1 MSLASAACSPDPLEE
16 DLTREGGEGGLVKQV
31 LRAGQFLRGV
41 RVQMRFG
48 AFSRAPLRLVR
59 LQVEDNAV
67 ECDWLVRSPD
77 RWDADLPPHVQQKH
91 ASLQSLR
98 DAIDVRALL
107 FDRMPQLETACLRAY
122 RECGAYEREL
132 IIEGYA
138 QRNHH
143 AARNVHSL
151 VMRAKMLGF
160 RFDIEGN
167 ALRRIARPIACSGS
181 CPISRQDSRPDSAHQ
196 NGGAELLTGELK

>member
-1 MSLASAACSPDPLEE
+1 MSFASAACSSDPLEE
-16 DLTREGGEGGLVKQV
+16 DWTREGGEGLVKQV
-31 LRAGQFLRGV
+31 LRAGQFLRGL

-48 AFSRAPLRLVR
+48 ELSRAPLRLVR
-59 LQVEDNAV
+59 LQMEDRAV

-77 RWDADLPPHVQQKH
+77 RWDADLSQHVQQKH

-107 FDRMPQLETACLRAY
+107 FDLMPQLETACLRAY
-122 RECGAYEREL
+122 RESGDCEREL

-151 VMRAKMLGF
+151 VMRAKILGF

-167 ALRRIARPIACSGS
+167 ALRSISRPIS
-181 CPISRQDSRPDSAHQ
+181 CLDSRRGSGRQ
-196 NGGAELLTGELK
+196 NGGAVLLTGELK